1 MNVVQK
7 RLGLMAIVLV
17 ALIGLAKVTGDKRL
31 ETSKGGGF
39 ATLIDPSIDLGTV
52 DVLRGWMGSKPD
64 SAVELKRSG
73 EKWLVGTAWD
83 WPAKET
89 QVKGLLDE
97 LAGLNGEQR
106 PSNDEVLAD
115 FQLDDEKGFHL
126 VGAKSGGSEVFH
138 LVVGKNARGGDFVRK
153 SGSKDVY
160 LTTKA
165 IRSKFGLWGDDPKP
179 PQGRR
184 WVELNL
190 FKVERGDIDKVVL
203 RGETGELTLERVFAP
218 MPPPAAPDSSID
230 MGGTPPVDRANYTY
244 RADAKGEID
253 KAKGDQVVG
262 AVASLYAAE
271 ILDPSRS
278 AADLGLAPPKR
289 VAEVTMKDGTTT
301 RILFG
306 NPATD
311 ENRFYFQLEGGKPA
325 EINKAAVERI
335 FPDRK
340 SLSPG
345 AA

>member
-1 MNVVQK
+1 
-7 RLGLMAIVLV
+7 
-17 ALIGLAKVTGDKRL
+17 
-31 ETSKGGGF
+31 
-39 ATLIDPSIDLGTV
+39 
-52 DVLRGWMGSKPD
+52 
-64 SAVELKRSG
+64 
-73 EKWLVGTAWD
+73 
-83 WPAKET
+83 
-89 QVKGLLDE
+89 
-97 LAGLNGEQR
+97 
-106 PSNDEVLAD
+106 
-115 FQLDDEKGFHL
+115 
-126 VGAKSGGSEVFH
+126 
-138 LVVGKNARGGDFVRK
+138 
-153 SGSKDVY
+153 
-160 LTTKA
+160 
-165 IRSKFGLWGDDPKP
+165 
-179 PQGRR
+179 
-184 WVELNL
+184 
-190 FKVERGDIDKVVL
+190 VL

-253 KAKGDQVVG
+253 KAKADQVVG